1 MTSPNDLAAE
11 IQRVLQGYVAGISEQ
26 IEIDKK
32 EVATELKNYL
42 THNSPKGVRTDNP
55 YRKGWRVKKKGKK
68 YIVHNKTN
76 YQLTHLLE
84 HGHAKRGG
92 GRTETRIHIAPAE
105 EIFVREFLDR
115 VERAIET

>member
-1 MTSPNDLAAE
+1 VTQPNDIAAE

-26 IEIDKK
+26 IETDKK

-42 THNSPKGVRTDNP
+42 AHNSPKKSGD
-55 YRKGWRVKKKGKK
+55 YRKGWRVKKSGKK
-68 YIVHNKTN
+68 YIVHNKTS

-92 GRTETRIHIAPAE
+92 GRVDARVHIAPAE
-105 EIFVREFLDR
+105 EMFVREFLDR
-115 VERAIET
+115 VERAIDQ